1 MDLLNSEPGSST
13 ESRVTSTLVENEV
26 IGVEAERVS
35 DISEVANQDTTIP
48 AIKTQ
53 PNVSCMPVVSITH
66 ISYPLYPELP
76 APVSVCPCETK
87 I

>member
-1 MDLLNSEPGSST
+1 MDLLNSAPGSST

-35 DISEVANQDTTIP
+35 DVSEVANQDTTIS

-53 PNVSCMPVVSITH
+53 PSPKHAESTFTVNKRA
-66 ISYPLYPELP
+66 PL
-76 APVSVCPCETK
+76 T
-87 I
+87 